1 MDEGELECVTRRWL
15 GEATNLGRRIELPRL
30 RTSSLG
36 ARRASQQPGPVAVRM
51 RQGAGRMRGRR
62 QQELRGGGVEAV
74 GQHRAGERCGGRRER
89 QRVRE
94 SERIETDRGRREV
107 HMLDIFAFGRVVDG
121 GGKGNR

>member
-1 MDEGELECVTRRWL
+1 
-15 GEATNLGRRIELPRL
+15 
-30 RTSSLG
+30 
-36 ARRASQQPGPVAVRM
+36 
-51 RQGAGRMRGRR
+51 MRGRR
-62 QQELRGGGVEAV
+62 QQALRGGGMEAA